1 MSVDAASLKDFIK
14 SLSLLE
20 TIPLNNSLFLK
31 CQNNCIEI
39 ISVCKRAF
47 PEECGQIDLILQMT
61 NAKII
66 SAKQGIQIIKRILI
80 YMAGQWDDKIKPQKL
95 FISHS
100 TDDKEIVD
108 KLVALLEKLG
118 VKKEQLFCSSISG
131 YGIPQ
136 GSGDLYQYIRSE
148 MSNDNLFVIMML
160 SKNYYSSPVCLN
172 EMGAAWIKQ
181 STYQSILLPG
191 FDYPDVQGA
200 INPRDISFKLSDGEN
215 RTVALNEF
223 KDRIVAHLDLEP
235 VDHTLWERFRDSFIA
250 EIDQII
256 YASEANE

>member
-20 TIPLNNSLFLK
+20 TIPLNSSLFLK
-31 CQNNCIEI
+31 YQNNCMEI
-39 ISVCKRAF
+39 VSVCKRAF

-80 YMAGQWDDKIKPQKL
+80 CMAGQWDDKIKPQKL

-136 GSGDLYQYIRSE
+136 GSGDLYQYIRNE

-200 INPRDISFKLSDGEN
+200 INPRDISFKLSDREN

-235 VDHTLWERFRDSFIA
+235 VDLTLWERFRDSFIA
-250 EIDQII
+250 EIDQITH
-256 YASEANE
+256 ASKANE

>member
-1 MSVDAASLKDFIK
+1 MSVDVVSLKDFIT

-31 CQNNCIEI
+31 YQNNCMEI

-47 PEECGQIDLILQMT
+47 PEECGQIDLILQMIK
-61 NAKII
+61 AKII
-66 SAKQGIQIIKRILI
+66 SAQQGIQMTKRILI
-80 YMAGQWDDKIKPQKL
+80 CMAGQWDDKIKPQKL

-136 GSGDLYQYIRSE
+136 GSGDLYQYIRNE

-191 FDYPDVQGA
+191 FDYPDIQGA
-200 INPRDISFKLSDGEN
+200 INPRDMSFKLSDRGN

-235 VDHTLWERFRDSFIA
+235 VDQTLWERFRDSFIA
-250 EIDQII
+250 EVDQII
-256 YASEANE
+256 HASEANE

>member
-39 ISVCKRAF
+39 ISVCKKAF
-47 PEECGQIDLILQMT
+47 PEECGQINLILQMT

-148 MSNDNLFVIMML
+148 MSNHNLFVIMML

-200 INPRDISFKLSDGEN
+200 INPRDISFKLSDREN

-235 VDHTLWERFRDSFIA
+235 VDLTLWERFRDSFIA
-250 EIDQII
+250 EIEQITH
-256 YASEANE
+256 ASKANE

>member
-100 TDDKEIVD
+100 TDDKEIAD

-172 EMGAAWIKQ
+172 
-181 STYQSILLPG
+181 
-191 FDYPDVQGA
+191 
-200 INPRDISFKLSDGEN
+200 
-215 RTVALNEF
+215 
-223 KDRIVAHLDLEP
+223 
-235 VDHTLWERFRDSFIA
+235 
-250 EIDQII
+250 
-256 YASEANE
+256 

>member
-31 CQNNCIEI
+31 CQTNCIEI
-39 ISVCKRAF
+39 ISVCKKAF
-47 PEECGQIDLILQMT
+47 PEECGQINLILQMT

-191 FDYPDVQGA
+191 FDYPDIQGA
-200 INPRDISFKLSDGEN
+200 INRRSFGLGTCRPYSLGA
-215 RTVALNEF
+215 VQ
-223 KDRIVAHLDLEP
+223 
-235 VDHTLWERFRDSFIA
+235 RFLHC
-250 EIDQII
+250 
-256 YASEANE
+256 

>member
-1 MSVDAASLKDFIK
+1 MKRVRFSNILVAVGVFAILLIAPYLLNTLIDGVYREYGYQIPLYFNLDTWYDIMSIAFPAALTYIVIRQSERQQKDNMEMQKSLERINEKMLDLEKKSKIGYFVPHVKLKD
-14 SLSLLE
+14 
-20 TIPLNNSLFLK
+20 
-31 CQNNCIEI
+31 
-39 ISVCKRAF
+39 A
-47 PEECGQIDLILQMT
+47 GID
-61 NAKII
+61 
-66 SAKQGIQIIKRILI
+66 G
-80 YMAGQWDDKIKPQKL
+80 
-95 FISHS
+95 FEHS
-100 TDDKEIVD
+100 
-108 KLVALLEKLG
+108 
-118 VKKEQLFCSSISG
+118 
-131 YGIPQ
+131 
-136 GSGDLYQYIRSE
+136 YIRSE

-191 FDYPDVQGA
+191 FDYPDIQGA
-200 INPRDISFKLSDGEN
+200 INPRDISFKLSDREN

>member
-39 ISVCKRAF
+39 ISVCKKAF
-47 PEECGQIDLILQMT
+47 PEECGQINLILQMT

-108 KLVALLEKLG
+108 K
-118 VKKEQLFCSSISG
+118 
-131 YGIPQ
+131 Y
-136 GSGDLYQYIRSE
+136 
-148 MSNDNLFVIMML
+148 FV
-160 SKNYYSSPVCLN
+160 
-172 EMGAAWIKQ
+172 
-181 STYQSILLPG
+181 
-191 FDYPDVQGA
+191 
-200 INPRDISFKLSDGEN
+200 
-215 RTVALNEF
+215 RTG
-223 KDRIVAHLDLEP
+223 K
-235 VDHTLWERFRDSFIA
+235 TL
-250 EIDQII
+250 
-256 YASEANE
+256 

>member
-95 FISHS
+95 LSV
-100 TDDKEIVD
+100 TLLMTK
-108 KLVALLEKLG
+108 KL
-118 VKKEQLFCSSISG
+118 
-131 YGIPQ
+131 
-136 GSGDLYQYIRSE
+136 
-148 MSNDNLFVIMML
+148 
-160 SKNYYSSPVCLN
+160 
-172 EMGAAWIKQ
+172 
-181 STYQSILLPG
+181 
-191 FDYPDVQGA
+191 
-200 INPRDISFKLSDGEN
+200 
-215 RTVALNEF
+215 
-223 KDRIVAHLDLEP
+223 
-235 VDHTLWERFRDSFIA
+235 
-250 EIDQII
+250 
-256 YASEANE
+256 

>member
-100 TDDKEIVD
+100 TDDKEIVINHSYIFGQVL
-108 KLVALLEKLG
+108 KSSQMPVKPYFMGVPGSFHIRHSSRIFSHLG
-118 VKKEQLFCSSISG
+118 VS
-131 YGIPQ
+131 
-136 GSGDLYQYIRSE
+136 
-148 MSNDNLFVIMML
+148 
-160 SKNYYSSPVCLN
+160 
-172 EMGAAWIKQ
+172 
-181 STYQSILLPG
+181 
-191 FDYPDVQGA
+191 
-200 INPRDISFKLSDGEN
+200 
-215 RTVALNEF
+215 
-223 KDRIVAHLDLEP
+223 
-235 VDHTLWERFRDSFIA
+235 
-250 EIDQII
+250 
-256 YASEANE
+256 